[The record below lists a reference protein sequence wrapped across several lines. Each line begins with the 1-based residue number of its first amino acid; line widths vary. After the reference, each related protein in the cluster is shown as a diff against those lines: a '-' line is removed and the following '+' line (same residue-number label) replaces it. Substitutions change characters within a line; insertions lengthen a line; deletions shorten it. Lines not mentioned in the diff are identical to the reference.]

1 MFLWNIIPM
10 PRRARIDTPGALQHI
25 IIRGIERSNIFRDEK
40 DKNVFLKRFGKVL
53 LETSTP
59 CYAWT
64 LMDNHAHLLLRTG
77 LTPLF
82 TVMQRLLT
90 GYAHY
95 YNRRHQRHG
104 QLFQNRYKSVLC
116 EEDPYFLELIR
127 YIHLNPVRAK
137 VLKSLKEL
145 NEYRFSGHMV
155 LIGKRDKEWQDRDYV
170 LGNFGTTEIDAIN
183 AYKKFVRKGFNQGSR
198 AELTGGGLIRS
209 AGGWTAL
216 KALRSTNT
224 RMKGDERIL
233 GSGEFVENTLKQ
245 ANEQLE
251 KRTRYQ
257 MKGITFET
265 LIEKVANY
273 FDVVPSELSTN
284 SKVASISRAR
294 IVLCYL
300 CVRVY
305 GYSCA
310 EVARR
315 LNITPSTVSKAIKR
329 ANTIE
334 HQELMETIKE

>member
-1 MFLWNIIPM
+1 
-10 PRRARIDTPGALQHI
+10 
-25 IIRGIERSNIFRDEK
+25 
-40 DKNVFLKRFGKVL
+40 
-53 LETSTP
+53 
-59 CYAWT
+59 
-64 LMDNHAHLLLRTG
+64 LLLRTG

-95 YNRRHQRHG
+95 FNRRHKRHG

-137 VLKSLKEL
+137 MLKSFKEL

-170 LGNFGTTEIDAIN
+170 LGNFGKTEIDAIN
-183 AYKKFVRKGFNQGSR
+183 AYKKFVRKGFDQGSR
-198 AELTGGGLIRS
+198 PELTGGGLIRS
-209 AGGWTAL
+209 AGGWTSL
-216 KALRSTNT
+216 KTLRSANT

-245 ANEQLE
+245 TNEQLE

-257 MKGITFET
+257 IKGITFET

-273 FDVVPSELSTN
+273 FDVVPNELSTN
-284 SKVASISRAR
+284 SKVASRSRAR
-294 IVLCYL
+294 VVLCYL
-300 CVRVY
+300 CVREF

-315 LNITPSTVSKAIKR
+315 LNITPSTVSKATKR
-329 ANTIE
+329 ASTVMDHEAMREILE
-334 HQELMETIKE
+334 